1 MTCSVSPVGDDSW
14 RGHSEGPALVQLF
27 SRQLPGLHARCGP
40 GARGISQRLPWSGR
54 MDSPAQVSRP
64 LQQTGGGGESR
75 DEGRQHCPAGLAA
88 VGLPPCAPQ
97 AEGREGSREGTW
109 HPLAHRHQHLLPG
122 GWQRH
127 PRGRGSA
134 DVCVCIWTPAFLRR
148 RSGPWAEPPRA
159 VTGWGCPRT
168 LPFLGVSSSLW
179 PLGEVLLPQDG
190 HLLVN

>member
-14 RGHSEGPALVQLF
+14 RGHSEGPTLVQLF
-27 SRQLPGLHARCGP
+27 SRQLPGLHARRGP

-75 DEGRQHCPAGLAA
+75 DEGRQRCPAGLAA

-109 HPLAHRHQHLLPG
+109 HPLAHRHQRLLPG
-122 GWQRH
+122 GWRRH

-134 DVCVCIWTPAFLRR
+134 AFVCAF
-148 RSGPWAEPPRA
+148 GH
-159 VTGWGCPRT
+159 
-168 LPFLGVSSSLW
+168 LPFCEGGQGPGLSPHGQSLAAAAHTLSPSSGSPPPSGL
-179 PLGEVLLPQDG
+179 
-190 HLLVN
+190 